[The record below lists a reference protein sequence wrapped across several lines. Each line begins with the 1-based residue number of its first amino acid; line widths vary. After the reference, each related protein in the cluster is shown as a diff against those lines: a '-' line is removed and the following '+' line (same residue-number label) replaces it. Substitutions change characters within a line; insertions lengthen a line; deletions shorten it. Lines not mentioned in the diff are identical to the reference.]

1 MKDRL
6 FFRSARFI
14 LKNFNDE
21 PISIMNMSHYNP
33 LWCTKFILMAMGLAF
48 GVQVSAMSWIHA
60 IKYHLYMSE
69 LSRVRL
75 SRS

>member
-1 MKDRL
+1 
-6 FFRSARFI
+6 
-14 LKNFNDE
+14 
-21 PISIMNMSHYNP
+21 MSHYNP